1 MLVRT
6 GQVVVQV
13 ESLERSIEAVRKIA
27 AALGGYVGNVSMNT
41 GENEVHNATLE
52 VTIPTARFD
61 EAMSGVKPLG
71 TVESSS
77 ATAQDVGEEF
87 VDVNARMANSKRLEA
102 RLVTLLGTRTGKLED
117 VLAVERELAR
127 VREEIERS
135 ETRVRY
141 LSTRIAM
148 STIAVT
154 VHEKAPLV
162 ASQPGTSVM
171 GRAFTEMLR
180 NFVAFIATGI
190 AMLGYAIPIAI
201 LASLTWIAWTRA
213 RRRHSTQSQALG

>member
-1 MLVRT
+1 
-6 GQVVVQV
+6 
-13 ESLERSIEAVRKIA
+13 
-27 AALGGYVGNVSMNT
+27 
-41 GENEVHNATLE
+41 
-52 VTIPTARFD
+52 
-61 EAMSGVKPLG
+61 
-71 TVESSS
+71 
-77 ATAQDVGEEF
+77 
-87 VDVNARMANSKRLEA
+87 
-102 RLVTLLGTRTGKLED
+102 
-117 VLAVERELAR
+117 VERELAR

-190 AMLGYAIPIAI
+190 AILGYAIPITI
-201 LASLTWIAWTRA
+201 LALLAWLAWTHA
-213 RRRHSTQSQALG
+213 RRRHTTQSQALG